1 MAETEKTP
9 LFRNPL
15 VLGGAAVVVVAAA
28 VGGYFLLR
36 PAAPKLDAHGKPI
49 PSLCEATLARA
60 VDYGLVESDAKLAST
75 EAATTPT
82 KSRMICKA
90 KLGSETYTLTVD
102 TACDD
107 VRDTKCLKLY
117 SVTDAAGNSLFQR
130 QM

>member
-60 VDYGLVESDAKLAST
+60 VDYGVVDGDTKLAST
-75 EAATTPT
+75 EATAGQT

-90 KLGSETYTLTVD
+90 KQGSEDYTLTVD
-102 TACDD
+102 VACDD
-107 VRDTKCLKLY
+107 MSNDKCLKLY

-130 QM
+130 EM